1 VLIAQN
7 SASAAHR
14 AAVASASDAANRVAH
29 SFTHM
34 SRTISRSAAPGSA
47 DVVGRSDGDAGPAVA
62 A

>member
-1 VLIAQN
+1 
-7 SASAAHR
+7 
-14 AAVASASDAANRVAH
+14 
-29 SFTHM
+29 M